1 MLDPERLPPAA
12 SFPPWKPGQSGNP
25 KGRPKGSRNKV
36 TEMFWGDLHAVW
48 QDQGEAAL
56 RRCAFHKPEILVQ
69 VMAKLMPAKLEIDVG
84 PTDGISLE
92 RMEQLI
98 ALAERMASLRNGAPA
113 SVTIEG
119 HALEVEGGGGSPHD
133 ALTRGEVIEVVHT
146 SSAPPNPVSTVSTPS
161 PNTRPDFSAAP
172 HATPLSSKAE
182 VPDAGPADFGGPAAP
197 LDEEDDIDPMSLF

>member
-1 MLDPERLPPAA
+1 MLDPERQAPTSL
-12 SFPPWKPGQSGNP
+12 FVPGNKLGRA
-25 KGRPKGSRNKV
+25 GRPKGSRNKV
-36 TEMFWGDLHAVW
+36 TEMFWSDLHAVW
-48 QDQGEAAL
+48 EDQGEAAL

-146 SSAPPNPVSTVSTPS
+146 SSAS
-161 PNTRPDFSAAP
+161 PNISPDFSAAP
-172 HATPLSSKAE
+172 HATPSSNQASLP
-182 VPDAGPADFGGPAAP
+182 VLPDA

>member
-1 MLDPERLPPAA
+1 MLTADQTPPSDRFAE
-12 SFPPWKPGQSGNP
+12 KPSNLVAPFRRGQPGGP
-25 KGRPKGSRNKV
+25 GRPKGSRNKLSEKFF
-36 TEMFWGDLHAVW
+36 TDIYGLWGE
-48 QDQGEAAL
+48 QGEAVL
-56 RRCAFHKPEILVQ
+56 RRAAFEKPMEFAAMV
-69 VMAKLMPAKLEIDVG
+69 AKLMPAKLEIDVG

-146 SSAPPNPVSTVSTPS
+146 SSAS
-161 PNTRPDFSAAP
+161 PNISPDFSAAP
-172 HATPLSSKAE
+172 HATPSSSQASM
-182 VPDAGPADFGGPAAP
+182 PDAGPAYSTGP
-197 LDEEDDIDPMSLF
+197 DEEDDIDPMSLF